1 MGNHADPSPL
11 LIYWLTGSLAVFI
24 ILANLAITLG
34 ILCNRTLHGATSWFF
49 LSLLFADL
57 LTGAALPFI
66 PRVKL
71 EVSWGYHRCFF
82 IHVVPNFF
90 FLSFLANL
98 LMVHCQRY
106 LSVCYP
112 LHYHRLWVSRWVP
125 LCLLLAWALPL
136 LFACLPVLGW
146 NHWETS
152 SNCSYSQVFPRAYLY
167 LEIYGF
173 LIPSILAMAVMST
186 QLLRVAR
193 RHMQAI
199 TTVLHSVHPG
209 QAPSALEQ
217 QLELRHAKCIA
228 SLSLIF
234 LVCWVPYVASL
245 HLSVLAI
252 QNSFS
257 DKTTLVILTCVG
269 SGNAALVPIILGLSN
284 QQYTQFWRDVAAK
297 GCGGRCC
304 EPGGAGRREGRASQG
319 RAALPEAEG
328 PAPSPC

>member
-173 LIPSILAMAVMST
+173 LIPSILAMAIMST

-217 QLELRHAKCIA
+217 HEKPVRGGREHTGRG
-228 SLSLIF
+228 
-234 LVCWVPYVASL
+234 
-245 HLSVLAI
+245 LA
-252 QNSFS
+252 QA
-257 DKTTLVILTCVG
+257 DEK
-269 SGNAALVPIILGLSN
+269 GLSEKEASPHE
-284 QQYTQFWRDVAAK
+284 QGGDKAA
-297 GCGGRCC
+297 
-304 EPGGAGRREGRASQG
+304 ASKHQK
-319 RAALPEAEG
+319 ADCIVTKPKPL
-328 PAPSPC
+328 